1 MKNHQQMI
9 EDLTESYVAILDKSQ
24 DEQEWLENEV
34 LTRLKTKSRGVKFNA
49 LRGAF
54 IDVIRPAF
62 SEETPRVMENRD
74 PINAYAESAAIEE
87 YLSTIQYDLMR
98 HCVILERALSLSAAA
113 NPTYERMGTGEWVS

>member
-9 EDLTESYVAILDKSQ
+9 EDLTESYVAMLDKNQ

-34 LTRLKTKSRGVKFNA
+34 LTRIKSKSSRGIKFSSVC
-49 LRGAF
+49 GAF

-62 SEETPRVMENRD
+62 NEETPWVMENRD
-74 PINAYAESAAIEE
+74 PLNAYAESAAIEE

-113 NPTYERMGTGEWVS
+113 NPTFEHSSTGEWV

>member
-9 EDLTESYVAILDKSQ
+9 EDLTESYVAMLDKNQ

-34 LTRLKTKSRGVKFNA
+34 LTRIKSKSSRGIKFSSVC
-49 LRGAF
+49 GAF

-62 SEETPRVMENRD
+62 NEETPWLMENRD
-74 PINAYAESAAIEE
+74 PLNAYAESAVIEE
-87 YLSTIQYDLMR
+87 YLSVVQYELMR

-113 NPTYERMGTGEWVS
+113 NPTFEHSSTGEWV